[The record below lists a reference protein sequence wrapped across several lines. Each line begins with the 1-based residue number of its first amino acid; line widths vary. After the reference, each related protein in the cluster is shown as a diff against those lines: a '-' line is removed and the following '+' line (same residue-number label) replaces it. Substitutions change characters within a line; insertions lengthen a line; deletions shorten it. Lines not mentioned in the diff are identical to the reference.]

1 MKTTRFP
8 FRILALAAVF
18 VLISMVK
25 PAQAQQQAENTSQ
38 HDGSHDFDFNFGT
51 WITHIKRLQH
61 PLSGSTA
68 WVAMEGTVTI
78 RQIWNGRGQVEDIEA
93 DGPEGHWAGLTV
105 FLYNPQSH
113 QWSQTFAAETSG
125 ILESPIIGGFANGRG
140 ELYGQDTYNGRS
152 IMVRG
157 TWSDITPNTHKF
169 EQAFS
174 EDGGKTW
181 EVNFIGTLE
190 RKN

>member
-1 MKTTRFP
+1 MKTTRLP
-8 FRILALAAVF
+8 FRILALAVAMMF
-18 VLISMVK
+18 TLAVK
-25 PAQAQQQAENTSQ
+25 PAKAQQSQNTDQ
-38 HDGSHDFDFNFGT
+38 RDGAHDFDFNFGT
-51 WITHIKRLQH
+51 WTTHIKRLEH
-61 PLSGSTA
+61 PLSGSTT
-68 WVAMEGTVTI
+68 WVAMEGTVTV

-93 DGPEGHWAGLTV
+93 NGPAGHWAGMTV

-113 QWSQTFAAETSG
+113 QWSQTFAAATSG
-125 ILESPIIGGFANGRG
+125 ILESPIIGEFSNGHG

-152 IMVRG
+152 ILVRG
-157 TWSDITPNTHKF
+157 IWSDITPNTHKF